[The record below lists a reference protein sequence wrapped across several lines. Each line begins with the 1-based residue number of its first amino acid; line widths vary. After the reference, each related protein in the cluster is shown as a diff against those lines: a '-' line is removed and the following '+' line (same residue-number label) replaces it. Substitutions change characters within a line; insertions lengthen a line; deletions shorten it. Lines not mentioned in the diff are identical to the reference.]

1 MHRTMKDVAILLF
14 PEVLM
19 LDVAGPIEV
28 FSLANRYLAPADHY
42 RIRTISSAEP
52 TVRASNGLCMLADH
66 VLTDAPARF
75 DLLLIPGGP
84 GAYNGD
90 HADLL
95 PWLRDTALASCR
107 YGSICTGAFLLGE
120 AGLLEGRNVTT
131 HWNYTER
138 LARRFP
144 GARVGTDQIYIQ
156 DRELIT
162 SGGITAG
169 IDMALAILA
178 EDHGKQIAVS
188 VAKVL
193 LVATRRQG
201 GQAQFSPML
210 AEVAR
215 EESPISRAQHY
226 ALDNLDE
233 ELSVERL
240 AGVAG
245 MSARHFARM
254 FAREVRLTPME
265 FVQSARLDRARN
277 LLETSDLPLKTV
289 AYRAGFRSVRC
300 MRMQFSD
307 RLGLT
312 PAQYRHQ
319 FG

>member
-1 MHRTMKDVAILLF
+1 MKNVAILLF

-28 FSLANRYLAPADHY
+28 FSLANRYLAPADQY
-42 RIRTISSAEP
+42 RICTISSTEP

-66 VLTDAPARF
+66 VLTDAPSQF

-84 GAYNGD
+84 GAYNGE
-90 HADLL
+90 HAELL
-95 PWLRDTALASCR
+95 PWLRDAVATSRR

-120 AGLLEGRNVTT
+120 AGLLDGRQVTT

-138 LARRFP
+138 LAKRFP
-144 GARVGTDQIYIQ
+144 NACVGTDQIYIS
-156 DRELIT
+156 DGDLIT

-178 EDHGKQIAVS
+178 EDHGKQVAVS

-193 LVATRRQG
+193 LVATKRQG

-215 EESPISRAQHY
+215 EESPVSRAQHY
-226 ALDNLDE
+226 ALENLE
-233 ELSVERL
+233 EDLNVERL

-245 MSARHFARM
+245 MSARNFTRV
-254 FAREVRLTPME
+254 FSRETRLTPME
-265 FVQSARLDRARN
+265 FVQGARIDRARN

-300 MRMQFSD
+300 MRVRFND

>member
-1 MHRTMKDVAILLF
+1 MHLLRAQ
-14 PEVLM
+14 PGVTL
-19 LDVAGPIEV
+19 
-28 FSLANRYLAPADHY
+28 PADS
-42 RIRTISSAEP
+42 I
-52 TVRASNGLCMLADH
+52 
-66 VLTDAPARF
+66 
-75 DLLLIPGGP
+75 
-84 GAYNGD
+84 
-90 HADLL
+90 ADLGQTPAEL
-95 PWLRDTALASCR
+95 VIL
-107 YGSICTGAFLLGE
+107 CTGDSHLSL
-120 AGLLEGRNVTT
+120 
-131 HWNYTER
+131 
-138 LARRFP
+138 
-144 GARVGTDQIYIQ
+144 
-156 DRELIT
+156 
-162 SGGITAG
+162 
-169 IDMALAILA
+169 
-178 EDHGKQIAVS
+178 
-188 VAKVL
+188 
-193 LVATRRQG
+193 
-201 GQAQFSPML
+201 L

>member
-1 MHRTMKDVAILLF
+1 MKNVAILLF
-14 PEVLM
+14 PDVLM

-28 FSLANRYLAPADHY
+28 FSIANRYLPGDRQY
-42 RIRTISSAEP
+42 RISTISSTAD
-52 TVRASNGLCMLADH
+52 TNVRASNGLHMLAEH
-66 VLTDAPARF
+66 KLADAPTSF

-84 GAYNGD
+84 GAYNGE
-90 HADLL
+90 HGELL
-95 PWLRDTALASCR
+95 PWLRSASAASRR

-120 AGLLEGRNVTT
+120 AGLLDGRQVTT

-138 LARRFP
+138 LAKRFP
-144 GARVGTDQIYIQ
+144 SVRVGTDQIYIK
-156 DRELIT
+156 DGELIT

-178 EDHGKQIAVS
+178 EDHGRQVAVS

-193 LVATRRQG
+193 LVAMKRQG

-215 EESPISRAQHY
+215 EESPISRVQQHI
-226 ALDNLDE
+226 LEHLDE
-233 ELSVERL
+233 ELSVEQL
-240 AGVAG
+240 AGIAG
-245 MSARHFARM
+245 MSSRHFARV
-254 FAREVRLTPME
+254 FARDVGLPPME
-265 FVQSARLDRARN
+265 FVQSARIDRARN
-277 LLETSDLPLKTV
+277 LLESSDLPLKTV

-300 MRMQFSD
+300 MRVQFGE